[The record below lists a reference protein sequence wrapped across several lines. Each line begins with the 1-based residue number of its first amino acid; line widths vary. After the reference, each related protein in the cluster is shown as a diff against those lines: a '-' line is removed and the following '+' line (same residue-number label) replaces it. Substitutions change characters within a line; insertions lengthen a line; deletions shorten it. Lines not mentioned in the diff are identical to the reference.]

1 MPVRSGEGRGWGV
14 GREGRSRQSL
24 GVQRGRGGPGSG
36 RGQWQYCTYV
46 RVGGHRVITLDG
58 VGLPTSQ
65 DHWPTNLGFGAIRDR
80 GTFGRGLKQKTRHAR
95 VRIHRSG
102 PITELRLRRDP
113 SEGFLPSL
121 LFSGW
126 SWLNVD
132 RGCLLHVF
140 WMAKFECG
148 RERKIYR
155 MYLV

>member
-1 MPVRSGEGRGWGV
+1 M

-80 GTFGRGLKQKTRHAR
+80 GTFGRGLKQKRHAR

-102 PITELRLRRDP
+102 PITEKAERLRRDP
-113 SEGFLPSL
+113 REGFLPSL
-121 LFSGW
+121 L
-126 SWLNVD
+126 
-132 RGCLLHVF
+132 LLF
-140 WMAKFECG
+140 LGGGAG
-148 RERKIYR
+148 
-155 MYLV
+155 

>member
-1 MPVRSGEGRGWGV
+1 MPVRSGKGRGWRV

-80 GTFGRGLKQKTRHAR
+80 GTFGRGLKQKETHRR
-95 VRIHRSG
+95 VRIHKFNNSSAVTLSTVLQRS
-102 PITELRLRRDP
+102 EDARL
-113 SEGFLPSL
+113 FQNISL
-121 LFSGW
+121 ENSLSNETRQW
-126 SWLNVD
+126 TWTSACDV
-132 RGCLLHVF
+132 
-140 WMAKFECG
+140 
-148 RERKIYR
+148 
-155 MYLV
+155 